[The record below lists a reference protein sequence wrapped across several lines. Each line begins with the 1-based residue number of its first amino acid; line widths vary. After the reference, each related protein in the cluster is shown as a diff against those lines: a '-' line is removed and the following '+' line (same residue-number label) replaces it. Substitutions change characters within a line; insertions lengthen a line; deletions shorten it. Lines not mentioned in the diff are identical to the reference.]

1 MFASAA
7 LSSDMV
13 CFASQSSNMSSIVVP
28 SLCIIKVEY
37 LDQLIN
43 LKGTIRVLMGQL
55 CFQLRIQNLKV
66 FSGIPILMSRKI

>member
-13 CFASQSSNMSSIVVP
+13 CFASQSSNMSSIVVS

-43 LKGTIRVLMGQL
+43 FKRDNT
-55 CFQLRIQNLKV
+55 RIDGSIMFPV
-66 FSGIPILMSRKI
+66 ADPEF